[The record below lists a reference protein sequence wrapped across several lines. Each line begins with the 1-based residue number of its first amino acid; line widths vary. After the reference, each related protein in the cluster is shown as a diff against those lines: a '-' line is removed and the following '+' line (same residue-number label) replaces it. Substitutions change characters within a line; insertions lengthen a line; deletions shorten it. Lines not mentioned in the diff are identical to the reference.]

1 MVSVD
6 CEMCVTAA
14 GYELTRVSLV
24 DGSGQVCSCQ
34 KHTPLMA
41 VSSMPAAV
49 GCALACLLGLHKLT
63 EMSQQVFNLS
73 AAAHLRQHAAMCS
86 AALSQG

>member
-24 DGSGQVCSCQ
+24 DGSDQVCSFQ
-34 KHTPLMA
+34 KHTPLTA
-41 VSSMPAAV
+41 VSNMPAAV

-73 AAAHLRQHAAMCS
+73 AAAHLRQHSAMCS

>member
-24 DGSGQVCSCQ
+24 DGNGQVCSCQ
-34 KHTPLMA
+34 KYVAWLHSLQSTRCLQQSA
-41 VSSMPAAV
+41 VPMHIGGAA
-49 GCALACLLGLHKLT
+49 
-63 EMSQQVFNLS
+63 Q
-73 AAAHLRQHAAMCS
+73 AH
-86 AALSQG
+86 